1 MRKPLI
7 AQFDSS
13 GFKDVHVAVELIWLF
28 KNRQKPQS
36 STIGTEFVSRLELKT
51 VENLD

>member
-1 MRKPLI
+1 LV
-7 AQFDSS
+7 AQFDS
-13 GFKDVHVAVELIWLF
+13 GAFKNIHAALCLIWLP

-36 STIGTEFVSRLELKT
+36 STIGTEFVSRLKLKR

>member
-1 MRKPLI
+1 L
-7 AQFDSS
+7 S
-13 GFKDVHVAVELIWLF
+13 F

-51 VENLD
+51 VENLELFTNGAD